1 MAFLVLLE
9 LFVVVLAAVLFWDA
23 VQQTSRRESLVS
35 RLTRHRERRLAEEAE
50 QWLTSS
56 GEQ

>member
-1 MAFLVLLE
+1 MAFLLLLE
-9 LFVVVLAAVLFWDA
+9 FGVVALAAVLFWDA

-35 RLTRHRERRLAEEAE
+35 RLTRHRERRLADEAE
-50 QWLTSS
+50 QWLTGS